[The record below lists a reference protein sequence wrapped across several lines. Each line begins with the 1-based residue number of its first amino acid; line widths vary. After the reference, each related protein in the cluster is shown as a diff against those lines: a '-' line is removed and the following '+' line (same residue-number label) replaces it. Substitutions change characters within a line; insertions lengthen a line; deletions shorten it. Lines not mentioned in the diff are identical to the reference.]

1 MIVRGEAVISYDDFT
16 RINKYTQED
25 GEEGYANPRNLASS
39 SVRLLDTSKTAKRC
53 LKFVAFSLVNPYI
66 KEEKNLPDTEF
77 NCFEWLEGQ
86 GFYVV
91 PHALVSHENFP
102 VMLDAYSDSAKGL
115 PYPTDGLV
123 LTYDGIDRTLGSTGK
138 YPRYSMAFKWADNT
152 AETVL
157 RNIEWSASK
166 TGLLN
171 PVAVFDPVELEGTTV
186 QRASLHNVSY
196 IKKLNLNIGD
206 TVTVYKAN
214 MIIPQLDENLTG
226 TSCGIS
232 FPKTCPVCGSK
243 TELKNG
249 KRDGTESLYCTS
261 PDCPAKHIGRFERL
275 VHRDALNITG
285 ISTATLQAFVDA
297 GYLHQLGDIFHLY
310 DFKQE
315 ITKREGFG
323 EKSYDNMIKSIENGR
338 RTTFQN
344 LFYALGIPGAGHDAA
359 KILDQ
364 YFSANLQPGQRKSLE
379 LIKLFDFFPEIG
391 GIGPVLSQSI
401 KDWFATH
408 EAEYLALCDELII
421 EDDMIPETQEHKDDS
436 CKGLT
441 FVITGSLDHYKNRAE
456 LKKLIECKGGKVSGS
471 VSKNTDYL
479 INNDTNSTSG
489 KNKKAM
495 ELHVPVIS
503 EEQFIQMYDQK
514 R

>member
-1 MIVRGEAVISYDDFT
+1 
-16 RINKYTQED
+16 
-25 GEEGYANPRNLASS
+25 
-39 SVRLLDTSKTAKRC
+39 
-53 LKFVAFSLVNPYI
+53 
-66 KEEKNLPDTEF
+66 
-77 NCFEWLEGQ
+77 
-86 GFYVV
+86 
-91 PHALVSHENFP
+91 
-102 VMLDAYSDSAKGL
+102 
-115 PYPTDGLV
+115 
-123 LTYDGIDRTLGSTGK
+123 
-138 YPRYSMAFKWADNT
+138 
-152 AETVL
+152 
-157 RNIEWSASK
+157 
-166 TGLLN
+166 
-171 PVAVFDPVELEGTTV
+171 
-186 QRASLHNVSY
+186 
-196 IKKLNLNIGD
+196 
-206 TVTVYKAN
+206 
-214 MIIPQLDENLTG
+214 
-226 TSCGIS
+226 
-232 FPKTCPVCGSK
+232 
-243 TELKNG
+243 
-249 KRDGTESLYCTS
+249 
-261 PDCPAKHIGRFERL
+261 
-275 VHRDALNITG
+275 
-285 ISTATLQAFVDA
+285 
-297 GYLHQLGDIFHLY
+297 
-310 DFKQE
+310 
-315 ITKREGFG
+315 
-323 EKSYDNMIKSIENGR
+323 MIKSIENGR

-436 CKGLT
+436 CKVLT